1 MSECTF
7 CKLYENRE
15 CIIYENEFFW
25 AQYDK
30 FPVSPGHAEVIPKRH
45 VASLLDLTDD
55 EWVMVKP
62 SISEV
67 IKKIEKSN
75 FSNLYKVFID
85 NPVNEKSVEY
95 CKKMLSHMSLKKK
108 PEAYNI
114 GVNEGKAA
122 GRTIDHLHIHIIPR
136 FLGDV
141 EDYIG
146 GIRHVIPGMGNYKR

>member
-1 MSECTF
+1 MRF
-7 CKLYENRE
+7 
-15 CIIYENEFFW
+15 
-25 AQYDK
+25 DK
-30 FPVSPGHAEVIPKRH
+30 FPVNPGHAELIPKRH
-45 VASLLDLTDD
+45 VASLLDLTDE
-55 EWVMVKP
+55 EWITVKP

-85 NPVNEKSVEY
+85 NPVNEKSIDY
-95 CKKMLSHMSLKKK
+95 CRNMLSHMGLKKK

-146 GIRHVIPGMGNYKR
+146 GIRHIIPGLGNYKR